1 MGYYLGTHAPGR
13 SSLEDLLRA
22 SHTVNL
28 AQGQA
33 FAAMKATR
41 SDSFIGTAHSMS
53 SCEPAGDK
61 EADLQA
67 AERWHG
73 LSNLLFLEPALNGK
87 YPDIFPDGPPLDEM
101 GFQDGDMEQIRAP
114 MDFVGINLYSRTRV
128 TAQSGGPLDI
138 GAVPVPV
145 ESGDSS
151 SITDI
156 GWEVWPDALYD
167 MLMRI
172 TNDYDRPI
180 IEVTENG
187 CAYNDSPDHQGVI
200 QDSRRT
206 RFFQGYLEAVAR
218 AISDGA
224 DVRGYHAWSLLDN
237 FEWAEGYGQR
247 FGLSWVDFKTGQR
260 TLKES
265 GRWYG
270 ALAAENGFST

>member
-1 MGYYLGTHAPGR
+1 M
-13 SSLEDLLRA
+13 
-22 SHTVNL
+22 
-28 AQGQA
+28 
-33 FAAMKATR
+33 
-41 SDSFIGTAHSMS
+41 
-53 SCEPAGDK
+53 
-61 EADLQA
+61 
-67 AERWHG
+67 ER
-73 LSNLLFLEPALNGK
+73 
-87 YPDIFPDGPPLDEM
+87 
-101 GFQDGDMEQIRAP
+101 IRAP

-128 TAQSGGPLDI
+128 TAQSGGPLNI
-138 GAVPVPV
+138 GATPVPV
-145 ESGDSS
+145 ENDDSS

-172 TNDYDRPI
+172 TKDYDTPI

-187 CAYNDSPDHQGVI
+187 CAYNDQPDHQGVI
-200 QDSRRT
+200 RDSRRT

-237 FEWAEGYGQR
+237 FEWAEGYEQR
-247 FGLSWVDFKTGQR
+247 FGLSWVDFNTGQR

-270 ALAAENGFST
+270 TVAAENGFST